1 MLLRDIT
8 TSGNSLSKSQT
19 TAKAK
24 ATTFGA
30 VAGGRKKESTPKP
43 MRKVWKSKK
52 PALGEEITQ
61 VCKVCSN

>member
-8 TSGNSLSKSQT
+8 TSGNSLSKTQT

-30 VAGGRKKESTPKP
+30 AARGRKKESTPKP
-43 MRKVWKSKK
+43 MRKKLKSKK